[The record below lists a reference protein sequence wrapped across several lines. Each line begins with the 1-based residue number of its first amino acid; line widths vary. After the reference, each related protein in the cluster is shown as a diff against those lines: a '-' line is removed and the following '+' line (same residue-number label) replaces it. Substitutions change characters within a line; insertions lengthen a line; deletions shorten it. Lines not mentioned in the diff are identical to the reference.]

1 MVAPDV
7 SHSTPALDRSRA
19 PSLPRTLVPPCFF
32 TDPSVI
38 QEWRY
43 ECRRLAQEIYPHLW
57 LGPRNVAKDEQ
68 FLRDNNIK
76 LVLAITTP
84 QAWQIMKARY
94 ADKNEYQGLPVS
106 NYIELVKSFP
116 LAKQMI
122 DQTRENGGTTLLYC
136 ETGNEKSAAVAVAY
150 VMESNGWDLIRS
162 IQFVQAR
169 RFCVALDD
177 NMKFQLR
184 SYETLCQARQAVLTP
199 SKRPDLR
206 RTLDDLYADSDEAA
220 DNVDRE
226 GRAPFDDVDP
236 NSIKESGDVIMG

>member
-7 SHSTPALDRSRA
+7 SHSTPAFDRSRA

-43 ECRRLAQEIYPHLW
+43 ESRRLAQQIYPHLW
-57 LGPRNVAKDEQ
+57 LGPRNVAKDEK
-68 FLRDNNIK
+68 FLQDNNVK

-84 QAWQIMKARY
+84 QAWEIMKSRY
-94 ADKNEYQGLPVS
+94 ADKSEYQGLPVS

-116 LAKQMI
+116 LAKQLI
-122 DQTRENGGTTLLYC
+122 DQTRDNGGSTLLYC

-184 SYETLCQARQAVLTP
+184 SYETLCQAHQAVLTP

-206 RTLDDLYADSDEAA
+206 RTLDDLYGDSDEI
-220 DNVDRE
+220 DDEVDRE
-226 GRAPFDDVDP
+226 GRAPFNDVDP
-236 NSIKESGDVIMG
+236 NSIEEKGDVIME

>member
-7 SHSTPALDRSRA
+7 SHRTPALDRSRA

-43 ECRRLAQEIYPHLW
+43 ESRRLAQQIYPHLW
-57 LGPRNVAKDEQ
+57 LGPRNVAKDEK
-68 FLRDNNIK
+68 FLQDNNVK

-84 QAWQIMKARY
+84 QAWQIMKSRY

-106 NYIELVKSFP
+106 NYMELVKSFP
-116 LAKQMI
+116 LAKQLI
-122 DQTRENGGTTLLYC
+122 DQTRDSGGSTLLYC

-184 SYETLCQARQAVLTP
+184 SYETLCQAHQAVLTP

-206 RTLDDLYADSDEAA
+206 RTLDDLYGDSDEI
-220 DNVDRE
+220 DDEVDRE
-226 GRAPFDDVDP
+226 GRAPFNDTDP
-236 NSIKESGDVIMG
+236 NSIEEKGDVIME

>member
-7 SHSTPALDRSRA
+7 SHRTPALDRSRA

-43 ECRRLAQEIYPHLW
+43 ESRRLAQQIYPHLW
-57 LGPRNVAKDEQ
+57 LGPRNVAKDEK
-68 FLRDNNIK
+68 FLQDNNVK

-84 QAWQIMKARY
+84 QAWQIMKSRY

-106 NYIELVKSFP
+106 NYMELVKSFP
-116 LAKQMI
+116 LAKQLI
-122 DQTRENGGTTLLYC
+122 DQTRDSGGSTLLYC

-184 SYETLCQARQAVLTP
+184 SYETLCQAHQAVLTP

-206 RTLDDLYADSDEAA
+206 RTLDDLYGDSDEI
-220 DNVDRE
+220 DNEVDRE
-226 GRAPFDDVDP
+226 GRAPFNDSDP
-236 NSIKESGDVIMG
+236 NSIEEKGDVIME